1 MPLTRAVE
9 FLAKLQ
15 KQNRI
20 QVPVEIRQ
28 LFKLE
33 PTQFLKVRIR
43 PVETFD
49 NERFYAKVKS
59 DGRITVPWEI
69 TWALEIKP
77 GSMLRIELSAAEQ
90 A

>member
-1 MPLTRAVE
+1 MPLTRAVK
-9 FLAKLQ
+9 FLGKLQ

-28 LFKLE
+28 IFKLE
-33 PTQFLKVRIR
+33 PKQFLKVRIR
-43 PVETFD
+43 PVETLN
-49 NERFYAKVKS
+49 NEKFYAKVKS

-90 A
+90 G

>member
-1 MPLTRAVE
+1 
-9 FLAKLQ
+9 
-15 KQNRI
+15 
-20 QVPVEIRQ
+20 VPVEIRQ

-33 PTQFLKVRIR
+33 PTQFLKVRIS
-43 PVETFD
+43 PVETLN
-49 NERFYAKVKS
+49 NEKFYAKVKS

-90 A
+90 G